1 MIYHQS
7 DIKKYQMSFTHF
19 TSTTL
24 VLLLSILFYYVWNHK
39 QDFVENHN
47 LRQKL
52 QTCLQDK
59 IEFTENNINLA
70 QMCQDSEKNY
80 VNLLLKMQ
88 ELHQALHQKS
98 EKIKS
103 LLQSNQDLK
112 EEIAILKR
120 LFVNG

>member
-1 MIYHQS
+1 
-7 DIKKYQMSFTHF
+7 MSLT
-19 TSTTL
+19 TSISATL
-24 VLLLSILFYYVWNHK
+24 ISLLAILIYYVWNYKH
-39 QDFVENHN
+39 DFVENYN

-98 EKIKS
+98 ERIKS